1 MKWILYVRYVNIEIN
16 IYFFFNFFFLKI
28 IIRHICICTN
38 LQQYHTLDK
47 HLKNKNVE
55 SNYYAEDV
63 IRLQTENKSLAE
75 EIVSN

>member
-1 MKWILYVRYVNIEIN
+1 MY
-16 IYFFFNFFFLKI
+16 
-28 IIRHICICTN
+28 TN